1 MTRLDTPVSESVSAR
16 CDPTGSTT
24 LLLDAREVP
33 LGGIRGILVHRSL
46 PQRALPMVGAWCF
59 LDRFDDEE
67 VGMRVLP
74 HAHIGLQTVTWP
86 VEGEI
91 RHRDS
96 VGSDVTVQPGELNI
110 MTSGYGISHSEFSL
124 GAQGSPLR
132 GLQLWVAL
140 PRDVADIDPF
150 FERHTDLPV
159 FSTDGLRARV
169 LVGHLG
175 DVVSEATVFTPLMGA
190 DATIDA
196 GAHVTLPL
204 ESHFEYAVMVLS
216 GTVTVAETVLGPG
229 PLLYLGTER
238 ESLALSSSEGARFV
252 ILGGVPFGEEL
263 IMWWNFVARSHEE
276 IVSARKAWEARSIRF
291 GVVDGHGDERIP
303 APPLPGVRLTPRRRT
318 A

>member
-24 LLLDAREVP
+24 MLLEAREVP

-59 LDRFDDEE
+59 LDRFDDEK

-74 HAHIGLQTVTWP
+74 HPHIGLQTVTWP

-96 VGSDVTVQPGELNI
+96 VGSDVAVQPGELNI

-124 GAQGSPLR
+124 GAPGSPLR

-159 FSTDGLRARV
+159 FTLDGLRAHV
-169 LVGHLG
+169 LVGQLG

-196 GAHVTLPL
+196 GAFVTLPL
-204 ESHFEYAVMVLS
+204 QSHFEYAVMVVS
-216 GTVTVAETVLGPG
+216 GEITVAETPLAPG
-229 PLLYLGTER
+229 PLLYLGTDR
-238 ESLALSSSEGARFV
+238 ESLDLGSAEGARFV

-276 IVSARKAWEARSIRF
+276 IVSARDAWEARSIRF
-291 GVVDGHGDERIP
+291 GVVNGHGDERIP
-303 APPLPGVRLTPRRRT
+303 APPLPAVRLTPRRRT
-318 A
+318 T